1 MRRIILAAELALL
14 LLFLFPLTLLSRPLE
29 GGEAP
34 ESSAQPSAEGETAS
48 SDAQETVRLLTDG
61 EVVTLSLSDYL
72 WGVVAAEMPA
82 SFESGALQAQAV
94 AARTYV
100 RYKMLHP
107 TGAHPDADMCDDITC
122 CNAYLTPEEA
132 AAGWGASAAGYAQK
146 IADAVSST
154 DGLVVLYEGEP
165 IDAVFHSSSA
175 GATKDAVA
183 VWGSAVPYLVGVES
197 PEGEEVPNYVTT
209 VTVTPEEFRTAFS
222 AAYPEAD
229 LSGSP
234 AGWFAPASASTT
246 VVGGVEVANTQ
257 LRTLFSLRSASF
269 AIAADDTAV
278 TFTVTGYG
286 HGVGM
291 SQYGANALAKEGK
304 TFEEILTWY
313 YTGTTVGT
321 YVISG

>member
-14 LLFLFPLTLLSRPLE
+14 LLFLLPLTLLGSPLE
-29 GGEAP
+29 EGSAP
-34 ESSAQPSAEGETAS
+34 ESSAQPSAEGTGTG
-48 SDAQETVRLLTDG
+48 SDAGETVRLLTDG

-82 SFESGALQAQAV
+82 SFEPAALQAQAV
-94 AARTYV
+94 AARTYIC
-100 RYKMLHP
+100 YKMLHP

-175 GATKDAVA
+175 GETKDAVA

-209 VTVTPEEFRTAFS
+209 VTMTPEEFRTAFS

-229 LSGSP
+229 LSG
-234 AGWFAPASASTT
+234 APGEWCSQVSDTTT
-246 VVGGVEVANTQ
+246 VVGGVEVANTV
-257 LRTLFSLRSASF
+257 LRSLFSLRSASF
-269 AIAADDTAV
+269 TIAADDTAI

-291 SQYGANALAKEGK
+291 SQYGANALAREGK

-321 YVISG
+321 YDISG